1 MSGWDVFWRM
11 RSRCPG
17 RLWQRD
23 CTRPVALVNIGGAFD
38 TAEVYWRESLRIAR
52 QHRSTN
58 QMARA
63 LFGLRGIAAHRGDY
77 VLARDQFREGLALER
92 DEASLPDVAEALAA
106 VARIESIL
114 GEPLP
119 SREHFEQARVIQR
132 RLDDPWES
140 AFVLHALAEQ
150 ARDEQDLERA
160 QALEDEAFAQWTR
173 SGSRMGQRSALMNL
187 AVLAFDRGD
196 LGRACELAQRA
207 LELCQEIADAWP
219 TTVRCAE
226 IASEILQACGAAT
239 VVARLEAAASTR
251 RQVLGAPM
259 PPNEQAEGE
268 RTLEAAVAAL
278 PPDVYKTA
286 WREGTLLAIHNAV
299 ELAADTLASPG
310 EASLA

>member
-1 MSGWDVFWRM
+1 
-11 RSRCPG
+11 
-17 RLWQRD
+17 
-23 CTRPVALVNIGGAFD
+23 
-38 TAEVYWRESLRIAR
+38 
-52 QHRSTN
+52 
-58 QMARA
+58 MARA
-63 LFGLRGIAAHRGDY
+63 LFGLGGIAAHRGDY

-207 LELCQEIADAWP
+207 LELCQEVGDDGALCRDRFGDSAGVWR
-219 TTVRCAE
+219 VDGG
-226 IASEILQACGAAT
+226 GAAGG
-239 VVARLEAAASTR
+239 R
-251 RQVLGAPM
+251 G
-259 PPNEQAEGE
+259 
-268 RTLEAAVAAL
+268 
-278 PPDVYKTA
+278 
-286 WREGTLLAIHNAV
+286 
-299 ELAADTLASPG
+299 
-310 EASLA
+310 